1 MLNSAP
7 TPYSPMAEVL
17 ETLADDVPARATGGD
32 DVPGRGAT
40 GETDREREAES

>member
-1 MLNSAP
+1 
-7 TPYSPMAEVL
+7 MAEVL
-17 ETLADDVPARATGGD
+17 ETLADDEPARATGSD